1 MKAKTVRRTV
11 VASIATVA
19 GVFGGLKLYAMKK
32 QRQRIGME
40 SESRPQEPY
49 AAHEPNKEA

>member
-32 QRQRIGME
+32 QRQQIGTQPTPVVPE
-40 SESRPQEPY
+40 TP
-49 AAHEPNKEA
+49 KTEA

>member
-32 QRQRIGME
+32 QRQQIGME
-40 SESRPQEPY
+40 SESQPQEPY